1 LQLKFFVSVKGY
13 MKIPVIIFTIG
24 FFVMFSEFTTLEDL
38 RWEKRILLVFP
49 ESSEYE
55 LEFSDSLKNEMDH
68 RDMVYFIFADS
79 IHSNTDFKFDGE
91 YVQQLK
97 SRYLLGSKS
106 ACWVLLGKDG
116 GVKLRLEEALDLE
129 QAFAIVDEMPL
140 RTELVSW

>member
-1 LQLKFFVSVKGY
+1 
-13 MKIPVIIFTIG
+13 MKIPIIIFTIG
-24 FFVMFSEFTTLEDL
+24 FFVIVSDFTTLEDL
-38 RWEKRILLVFP
+38 RWQKRILLVFP
-49 ESSEYE
+49 ESSEHTF
-55 LEFSDSLKNEMDH
+55 EFSDSLKNEMDH

-79 IHSNTDFKFDGE
+79 IYSNTNFRFDKE